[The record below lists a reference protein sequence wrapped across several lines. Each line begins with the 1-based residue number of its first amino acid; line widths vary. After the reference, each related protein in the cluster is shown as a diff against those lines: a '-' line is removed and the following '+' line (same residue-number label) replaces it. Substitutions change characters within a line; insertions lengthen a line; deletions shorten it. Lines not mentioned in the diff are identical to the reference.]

1 MDLNELIPAPNS
13 KKVAE
18 MSRKTFGF
26 AVDLDN
32 LSRKQKVALEA
43 NLNKTLNIYEN
54 TLGSKVSSNKKYY
67 ELKFNHEA
75 LIKSLNEDAPDRGY
89 EVDELMLYA
98 ENDYDLYSR
107 SYVPIAKNLSK
118 KFKKGVYDSTL
129 AVKLWKYHF
138 DRAAKKYGQDH
149 AGGEK
154 EGLQM
159 FSPADRM
166 EAARN
171 FEDAWHQ
178 EMQAGNFM
186 ESDVNE
192 SVIAEGQLEQ
202 SELTLAAKDMVD
214 RVQKML
220 EDLGEMQNEDLAPL
234 VDAVRDE
241 MGTDVA
247 DQFNSAMSAS
257 ISQALENM
265 RATRESADVAS
276 RILMGEQPADM
287 MGAPDEAPMEP
298 TTGMD
303 AEMGIDDPE
312 APAEDPEAGEDFG
325 VADAAAGGEAE
336 LGREKRA

>member
-1 MDLNELIPAPNS
+1 MYLDDLIPAPTS

-18 MSRKTFGF
+18 VANKIFGYS
-26 AVDLDN
+26 LDME
-32 LSRKQKVALEA
+32 S
-43 NLNKTLNIYEN
+43 LNKEKAERLRESFTKRLSHLEKK
-54 TLGSKVSSNKKYY
+54 LGSKVSGNKIYMQSTMFLEAIDKY
-67 ELKFNHEA
+67 LA
-75 LIKSLNEDAPDRGY
+75 EDSPDSGY

-129 AVKLWKYHF
+129 AIKLWKHHM

-149 AGGEK
+149 AGGAK

-192 SVIAEGQLEQ
+192 SVITEGELENAELV
-202 SELTLAAKDMVD
+202 LAAKDMVD
-214 RVQKML
+214 KIQGMV
-220 EDLGEMQNEDLAPL
+220 EDLGEMQNEQLGPL
-234 VDAVRDE
+234 TDAIRDE

-247 DQFNSAMSAS
+247 DQFKGSMETVIVN
-257 ISQALENM
+257 ALEGM
-265 RATRESADVAS
+265 RSSRDAAEQSS
-276 RILMGEQPADM
+276 RILQGEAPADM
-287 MGAPDEAPMEP
+287 IGAEPAAMDMEEPAMEP
-298 TTGMD
+298 TTDMD
-303 AEMGIDDPE
+303 MEQPE
-312 APAEDPEAGEDFG
+312 EDFA
-325 VADAAAGGEAE
+325 VADAAQGGDEE
-336 LGREKRA
+336 LGRERRA